1 MIRHTAVV
9 YREDNRF
16 PQDISFDGDAWLQ
29 LVPIRLP
36 DTISVLDR
44 LPPGAAAVLINRTHT
59 YRDLFL
65 PIDAPEKRLFD
76 AIDGERSIGDIV
88 KRTLSA
94 SLTAD
99 LDAVRTFF
107 ERLWWQDQI
116 VFDASSCVS
125 LDAS

>member
-1 MIRHTAVV
+1 M
-9 YREDNRF
+9 YREDNPF

-29 LVPIRLP
+29 LVPIRMP

-65 PIDAPEKRLFD
+65 PIDASEKRLFD

-99 LDAVRTFF
+99 LDLVRTFF